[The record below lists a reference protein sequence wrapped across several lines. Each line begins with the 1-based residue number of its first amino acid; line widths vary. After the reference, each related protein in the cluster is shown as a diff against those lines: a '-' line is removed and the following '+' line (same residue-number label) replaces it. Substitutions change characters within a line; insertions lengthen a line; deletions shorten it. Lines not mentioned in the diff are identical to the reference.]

1 MITITIIAAAALLL
15 ILLLY
20 HIKRDNQKSA
30 LLTKTVLSSLFVVAA
45 LIQPHTISGYYNFL
59 LAGLIF
65 CLLGDIFLALPQK
78 GMFLAGLVV
87 FLAGHLLYAVGF
99 FRVTEIGKW
108 AGTGTLVIAAVGG
121 LVYFRLRTYLGQMK
135 IPVIFY
141 MIVISVMLTGAW
153 SVFGD
158 CGLARSGR
166 IMIFT
171 GALLFYISDLFV
183 ARHRFV
189 KMEFSN
195 RLMGLPLYYTGQFL
209 LAFSVGFLERL

>member
-1 MITITIIAAAALLL
+1 MITITIIATATMLL

-20 HIKRDNQKSA
+20 HIKRNNQKSA
-30 LLTKTVLSSLFVVAA
+30 LLTKTVLSSLFVIAV
-45 LIQPHTISGYYNFL
+45 LVQPHLVSGYYNFL

-78 GMFLAGLVV
+78 RMFLAGLVV

-108 AGTGTLVIAAVGG
+108 TGTGTLVIAAVGG

-141 MIVISVMLTGAW
+141 MIIISVMLTGAW

-158 CGLARSGR
+158 YNLAGPGR
-166 IMIFT
+166 IMVFA
-171 GALLFYISDLFV
+171 GALLFYLSDLFV
-183 ARHRFV
+183 ARNRFV
-189 KMEFSN
+189 KKDFFN
-195 RLMGLPLYYTGQFL
+195 RLTGLPLYYAGQFL

>member
-1 MITITIIAAAALLL
+1 MITITIIATATMLL

-20 HIKRDNQKSA
+20 HIKRNNQKSA
-30 LLTKTVLSSLFVVAA
+30 LLTKTVLSSLFVIAV
-45 LIQPHTISGYYNFL
+45 LVQPHLVSGYYNFL

-108 AGTGTLVIAAVGG
+108 TGTGTLVIAAVGG

-141 MIVISVMLTGAW
+141 MIIISVMLTGAW

-158 CGLARSGR
+158 YNLAGPGR
-166 IMIFT
+166 IMVFA
-171 GALLFYISDLFV
+171 GALLFYLSDLFV
-183 ARHRFV
+183 ARNRFV
-189 KMEFSN
+189 KKDFFN
-195 RLMGLPLYYTGQFL
+195 RLTGLPLYYAGQFL

>member
-1 MITITIIAAAALLL
+1 MENVIITATAALLL
-15 ILLLY
+15 VVLLY
-20 HIKRDNQKSA
+20 HIKRNNQKSA

-45 LIQPHTISGYYNFL
+45 LVQPHLISGYYNFL

-65 CLLGDIFLALPQK
+65 CLLGDVFLALPQK

-87 FLAGHLLYAVGF
+87 FLTGHVLYVFGF
-99 FRVTEIGKW
+99 LRVTEIGQW
-108 AGTGTLVIAAVGG
+108 VGMGSLLIAAVGG
-121 LVYFRLRTYLGQMK
+121 LVYFRLRIYLGRMK

-141 MIVISVMLTGAW
+141 LIVISVMLAGAW

-158 CGLARSGR
+158 CGLAISGR

-171 GALLFYISDLFV
+171 GALLFYMSDLFV

>member
-1 MITITIIAAAALLL
+1 MITITIISTATMLL

-30 LLTKTVLSSLFVVAA
+30 LLIKTVLSSLFVIAV
-45 LIQPHTISGYYNFL
+45 LVQPHLVSGYYNFL

-99 FRVTEIGKW
+99 FRVTEIEKLT
-108 AGTGTLVIAAVGG
+108 GTGTLVIAAVGG

-158 CGLARSGR
+158 YNLAGPGR
-166 IMIFT
+166 IMVFA
-171 GALLFYISDLFV
+171 GAFLFYLSDLFV
-183 ARHRFV
+183 ARNRFV
-189 KMEFSN
+189 KKDFFN
-195 RLMGLPLYYTGQFL
+195 RLTGLPLYYAGQFL